1 MNNAE
6 NAMAVC
12 GWSIPPAFATVVRVR
27 KRRAVP
33 MERQRNAQTAPGQL
47 VAPSPGGGISSTAA
61 TRDWSRRHQRRACLR
76 LHRQRLEIQMESPLS
91 QTIASSSP
99 MISRAERAHYRSS
112 WDERLA
118 RNARDATTE
127 RITLTLF
134 GIPTRLATFL
144 GLATAKLPQLAGII
158 LLPRTSLLRRA
169 ASPVCFS

>member
-1 MNNAE
+1 MSASAE
-6 NAMAVC
+6 QCQWN
-12 GWSIPPAFATVVRVR
+12 GSETR
-27 KRRAVP
+27 KP
-33 MERQRNAQTAPGQL
+33 RQVSLLLHPLEVGSAPL
-47 VAPSPGGGISSTAA
+47 LW
-61 TRDWSRRHQRRACLR
+61 RDWSRR
-76 LHRQRLEIQMESPLS
+76 HRQRLEIQMESPLS

-144 GLATAKLPQLAGII
+144 GLATA
-158 LLPRTSLLRRA
+158 
-169 ASPVCFS
+169 